1 MVYYYFN
8 TIRILLIVPKFT
20 NEEIF
25 ETMTEDLIAETDDI
39 NKVLNYRMENY
50 KSTAILFNAF
60 SKKQNDNSVNI
71 EEIICL
77 DDVKCKW
84 VLNSEYNMIS
94 DGIDVAIN
102 AMVQQTQNTYNDYR
116 SIREKSNQTQ
126 Y

>member
-8 TIRILLIVPKFT
+8 TIRVLLIVPNFT

-25 ETMTEDLIAETDDI
+25 ETMTEDLIKETNNI
-39 NKVLNYRMENY
+39 NQVLNYRMADY

-60 SKKQNDNSVNI
+60 SKKQDDTSVNI

-84 VLNSEYNMIS
+84 VVTMIY
-94 DGIDVAIN
+94 II
-102 AMVQQTQNTYNDYR
+102 
-116 SIREKSNQTQ
+116 
-126 Y
+126 